1 MKILVVDDEV
11 VSRTKM
17 KIIMNQFG
25 ACIAVDNGLT
35 AINSFENAMKYK
47 KPFDV
52 VTLDISMPDMDGM
65 EVLARLRQ
73 LEVGAGITK
82 EDQST
87 ILMVT
92 GDSDQSTV
100 VESIELGCNG
110 YVSKPFK
117 KEIIVEQLI
126 KLGVEF

>member
-17 KIIMNQFG
+17 KLIMNHFG
-25 ACIAVDNGLT
+25 LCIAVDNGLT
-35 AINSFENAMKYK
+35 AINSFKNALGYK
-47 KPFDV
+47 KPFDI

-73 LEVGAGITK
+73 MEVGAGVK
-82 EDQST
+82 RENQSI

-92 GDSDQSTV
+92 GDSDHSTV
-100 VESIELGCNG
+100 VESIELGCDD
-110 YVSKPFK
+110 YISKPFK
-117 KEIIVEQLI
+117 KSIIVEKLER
-126 KLGVEF
+126 LGVEL